1 VPRSNLFKI
10 GVATAAAAVGAI
22 LAITSV
28 FAHTTPTVSGHSL
41 VGSIVTA
48 ATLASLPA
56 QEPVPSLR
64 VAEQALDAQE
74 AAELAAKIAAQ
85 QATLAAQQA
94 AKQAALAAQQ
104 AEEAAE
110 AAPNACQIADQAED
124 VAENAADKMEDANEA
139 NGTVTESPIEDA
151 NEKAARQAADKL
163 EAPEVKCVVTP
174 VTTHTDS
181 DKHSATSTFTVK
193 AKH

>member
-28 FAHTTPTVSGHSL
+28 FAHTTPTMNGHSL

-56 QEPVPSLR
+56 KEPVPSLR
-64 VAEQALDAQE
+64 VAEQALDDQE

-85 QATLAAQQA
+85 QA
-94 AKQAALAAQQ
+94 ALAAKQ

-110 AAPNACQIADQAED
+110 AAPSACQIADQGED
-124 VAENAADKMEDANEA
+124 TLEKAADKTEDAKET

-151 NEKAARQAADKL
+151 NEKTLRQAADKL
-163 EAPEVKCVVTP
+163 ESPEVKCVVAP
-174 VTTHTDS
+174 AATHTDS
-181 DKHSATSTFTVK
+181 DKHPATSTFTVK

>member
-28 FAHTTPTVSGHSL
+28 FAHTTPTMNGHSL

-56 QEPVPSLR
+56 KEPVPSLR
-64 VAEQALDAQE
+64 VAEQALDDQE

-85 QATLAAQQA
+85 QA
-94 AKQAALAAQQ
+94 AKQAALAAKQ

-110 AAPNACQIADQAED
+110 AAPSACQIADQGED
-124 VAENAADKMEDANEA
+124 TLEKAADKTEDAKET

-151 NEKAARQAADKL
+151 NEKTLRQAADKL
-163 EAPEVKCVVTP
+163 ESPEVKCVVAPAATQ
-174 VTTHTDS
+174 TAS
-181 DKHSATSTFTVK
+181 DKHPATSTFTVK

>member
-56 QEPVPSLR
+56 KEPVPSLR

-85 QATLAAQQA
+85 QAALAAQ
-94 AKQAALAAQQ
+94 QAALAAQQ
-104 AEEAAE
+104 AAKHAAL
-110 AAPNACQIADQAED
+110 APNACQIADQGED
-124 VAENAADKMEDANEA
+124 TLEKAADKTEDIAEKTGTESTAEDAA
-139 NGTVTESPIEDA
+139 
-151 NEKAARQAADKL
+151 EKAADKL
-163 EAPEVKCVVTP
+163 EDAGEVKCVVTP
-174 VTTHTDS
+174 ATTHTDS
-181 DKHSATSTFTVK
+181 DNHPAISTFTVK

>member
-1 VPRSNLFKI
+1 MPRSNLFKI

-28 FAHTTPTVSGHSL
+28 FAHTTPTMNGHSL

-56 QEPVPSLR
+56 KEPVPSLR
-64 VAEQALDAQE
+64 VAEQALDDQE

-85 QATLAAQQA
+85 QAALAAQQA
-94 AKQAALAAQQ
+94 AKQA
-104 AEEAAE
+104 EEAAE
-110 AAPNACQIADQAED
+110 AAPSACQIADQGEDTLEKGADKTVDIADRTNGTENPAED
-124 VAENAADKMEDANEA
+124 AAEKAADKPEDA
-139 NGTVTESPIEDA
+139 G
-151 NEKAARQAADKL
+151 
-163 EAPEVKCVVTP
+163 EVKCVVTP
-174 VTTHTDS
+174 ATTHIDS
-181 DKHSATSTFTVK
+181 DNHPATSTFTVK